1 MEDTLKFGSET
12 SLSSFAFG
20 VPQADPG
27 TGLYSSQAQ
36 LGLGRNSTFLRTL
49 ASAGGIGTR
58 AYSLFWG
65 LMGVKQTQGSLV
77 LGGLDKSL
85 IADQDANLTAQ
96 LVYTAACP
104 TGMLVTINDIL
115 LNWPNGTDQSIFGGS
130 ESEVFQ
136 ACINPNAAGL
146 VRTGT
151 PRTSRLM
158 REERLQTASPKQG
171 ASASTSSR
179 WFTTRLM
186 CKCRSKGSSNSYL
199 TTIS

>member
-49 ASAGGIGTR
+49 ASAGDIGTR
-58 AYSLFWG
+58 AYSVFWG

-77 LGGLDKSL
+77 LGGMDKSL
-85 IADQDANLTAQ
+85 IVDQGANLTAP
-96 LVYTAACP
+96 LVYTAACK

-115 LNWPNGTDQSIFGGS
+115 LDWPNGTDQSIFGGS
-130 ESEVFQ
+130 NSEVFQ

-146 VRTGT
+146 VAL
-151 PRTSRLM
+151 PYKYS
-158 REERLQTASPKQG
+158 QTFQAYVGGEPPDGKSEARSLG
-171 ASASTSSR
+171 LDY
-179 WFTTRLM
+179 FTMVYNAT
-186 CKCRSKGSSNSYL
+186 NV
-199 TTIS
+199 